1 MERPSGCFFSFHV
14 QNKVLRA
21 NTIVIVDHV
30 ASTRVIIDLRGG
42 KDNAENPR
50 HLAVIYSITIS
61 Y

>member
-1 MERPSGCFFSFHV
+1 MLFSFHV